1 MGGKGGGGGEGEG
14 EGEGSEVV
22 WVGWLMQKGSKASFY
37 RL

>member
-1 MGGKGGGGGEGEG
+1 MGRVGEVVKG